1 MMSVDS
7 RSQEWFSLISLGVS
21 SPLVLYLI
29 RKSKHSDDVFKLVI
43 FPSKCNT
50 MVIRFD
56 CCSTRIQN
64 SVFLCRTPGL
74 IKSISNVPSCL
85 LFLDF
90 GTYRKRVGITIAFSV
105 YSSGPYIKFSLSIYV
120 FITSSAWGRCI
131 LGAFQ
136 SVWQCFRSM
145 FGTMTILCLYE
156 MIATTL
162 FCYDVYYTLCPP
174 TMGSPYVG
182 CCG

>member
-1 MMSVDS
+1 MFLSWS
-7 RSQEWFSLISLGVS
+7 
-21 SPLVLYLI
+21 
-29 RKSKHSDDVFKLVI
+29 I

-74 IKSISNVPSCL
+74 IKSISNLPSCL

-105 YSSGPYIKFSLSIYV
+105 YSSGHISNSVYLYMSSLLVRRCPPSFCMRSVHFGCISKCLAVLSEHVWYNDDIV
-120 FITSSAWGRCI
+120 FIRNDCNDSFLLRCLLRI
-131 LGAFQ
+131 V
-136 SVWQCFRSM
+136 S
-145 FGTMTILCLYE
+145 
-156 MIATTL
+156 
-162 FCYDVYYTLCPP
+162 PP
-174 TMGSPYVG
+174 TMSSPT
-182 CCG
+182 